1 MARQGRVKGEP
12 PCPRCGRILNGF
24 TCMDGTRAPRAGDIS
39 VCAYCAAPLSWD
51 GEAFSPLTGSAL
63 VLARLDPNFLEA
75 EELARR
81 TRITLKKTD

>member
-1 MARQGRVKGEP
+1 
-12 PCPRCGRILNGF
+12 
-24 TCMDGTRAPRAGDIS
+24 MDGTRAPRAGDIS